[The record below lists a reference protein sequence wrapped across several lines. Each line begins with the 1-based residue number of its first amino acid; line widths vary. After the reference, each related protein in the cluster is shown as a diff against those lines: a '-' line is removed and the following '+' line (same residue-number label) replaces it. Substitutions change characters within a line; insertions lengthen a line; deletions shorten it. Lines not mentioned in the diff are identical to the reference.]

1 MAKPTQV
8 TKVGV
13 RLDEGGDW
21 VRQRNELGKMEDIW
35 EPWEDSEDAAKA
47 ALSLYDELRQE
58 DVTYTVAIEMAGPV
72 YLSYGGFATRNQAAK
87 WIEKGFPLSETTKSA
102 IIPVYHYKH
111 YERQL
116 KEADEVPAPKG
127 DWVKVERDREAG
139 VFKHG

>member
-8 TKVGV
+8 KAAAAV
-13 RLDEGGDW
+13 LE
-21 VRQRNELGKMEDIW
+21 QEHE
-35 EPWEDSEDAAKA
+35 SAHDAAKA
-47 ALSLYDELRQE
+47 ALSVYDELRQE

-116 KEADEVPAPKG
+116 KESDEMAAPKG
-127 DWVKVERDREAG
+127 DWAQVYKDTGRWNG
-139 VFKHG
+139 